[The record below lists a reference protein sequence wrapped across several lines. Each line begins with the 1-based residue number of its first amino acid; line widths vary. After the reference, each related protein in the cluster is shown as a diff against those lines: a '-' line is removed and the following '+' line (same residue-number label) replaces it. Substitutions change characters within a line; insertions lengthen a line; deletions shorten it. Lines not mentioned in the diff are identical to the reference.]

1 MDLGALYQEVILEH
15 NRSPR
20 NYGPLDS
27 ATGRAEGHNPM
38 CGDEVTVWV
47 EMEGERVQNV
57 SFEGRGCAI
66 SKASASMMTQAVKG
80 KSRAEA
86 EALFDQFH
94 ALVTG
99 RGATPDASLGKLKVF
114 SGVARFPTRVKC
126 ASLAWHAMREAI
138 GLGTRDSGHET
149 SDSGRETRDAR
160 NS

>member
-20 NYGPLDS
+20 NYGPLES

-47 EMEGERVQNV
+47 EMADDRVHNV
-57 SFEGRGCAI
+57 SFEGHGCAI
-66 SKASASMMTQAVKG
+66 SKASASMMTQAILG

-99 RGATPDASLGKLKVF
+99 QQATPDASLGKLKVF

-126 ASLAWHAMREAI
+126 ASLAWHAMRQAIEA
-138 GLGTRDSGHET
+138 GKAGKMGKVGDDLGGA
-149 SDSGRETRDAR
+149 G
-160 NS
+160 